1 MGLYRDMLI
10 LKWLKFIMMY
20 HDFTEAVLV
29 ELMEAS
35 GWVLWYYDSIIT
47 CTCMSNYHLVYIMK
61 SLNFFLGHFSWIVNL
76 SELFTYNG
84 NWYIITLLCMVRVNW
99 TLAWKIR
106 SCQSDVKRLTC
117 QHALVRIDALLL
129 QRAKEFTW
137 RSVRRGKKQLSNQRR
152 KSRSKLYSL
161 WTERWVSHRDCCTR
175 WTDSLKYWKHDEP
188 MV

>member
-1 MGLYRDMLI
+1 
-10 LKWLKFIMMY
+10 MMY

-106 SCQSDVKRLTC
+106 SCQSDVERLTC
-117 QHALVRIDALLL
+117 QHALVLIDYCYREQKSLPEEVWDGG
-129 QRAKEFTW
+129 RDS
-137 RSVRRGKKQLSNQRR
+137 RPIRG
-152 KSRSKLYSL
+152 
-161 WTERWVSHRDCCTR
+161 ERVAASCTVCGQKGGSP
-175 WTDSLKYWKHDEP
+175 TGTAVHDEP
-188 MV
+188 IV

>member
-1 MGLYRDMLI
+1 MILLRLY
-10 LKWLKFIMMY
+10 WLSWWRPQ
-20 HDFTEAVLV
+20 V
-29 ELMEAS
+29 EC
-35 GWVLWYYDSIIT
+35 YDT
-47 CTCMSNYHLVYIMK
+47 MTMSNYHLVYIMK

-106 SCQSDVKRLTC
+106 SCQSDVERLTC

-137 RSVRRGKKQLSNQRR
+137 RSVRRGKRQLSNQRR
-152 KSRSKLYSL
+152 KSRSMLYSL

-175 WTDSLKYWKHDEP
+175 
-188 MV
+188 

>member
-1 MGLYRDMLI
+1 MA
-10 LKWLKFIMMY
+10 
-20 HDFTEAVLV
+20 EV
-29 ELMEAS
+29 
-35 GWVLWYYDSIIT
+35 YYDVSWFYWGCIGWADGGLRLSVMILRLYYNMYMYVKLSPGIHNEII
-47 CTCMSNYHLVYIMK
+47 K
-61 SLNFFLGHFSWIVNL
+61 FLSGHFSWIVNL

-106 SCQSDVKRLTC
+106 SCQSDLERLTC

-129 QRAKEFTW
+129 QRAKEFIW

-152 KSRSKLYSL
+152 KSRSMLYSL

-175 WTDSLKYWKHDEP
+175 WI
-188 MV
+188 V

>member
-1 MGLYRDMLI
+1 
-10 LKWLKFIMMY
+10 MMY

-35 GWVLWYYDSIIT
+35 GWVLWYYDPIIT
-47 CTCMSNYHLVYIMK
+47 YTCMSNYHLVYIMK

-106 SCQSDVKRLTC
+106 SCQSDVERLTC
-117 QHALVRIDALLL
+117 QHALVLIDALLL

-137 RSVRRGKKQLSNQRR
+137 RSVRRGKRQPSNQRR

-175 WTDSLKYWKHDEP
+175 WTDSLKYWKLYSDCR
-188 MV
+188 